1 MEGSRCFAGVCQ
13 KKKNIFPTGSSN
25 SRPTDIRTVYFIF
38 FFFFLSVYLF
48 PFWFWFFHGLIIA
61 FRLVT
66 PSLTH
71 DSFVCILAGSYMRSE
86 GEKRKGKPTRRVK
99 LTIDYTATVRVG
111 IYGFKRRRVAAELLS
126 STSSFKKWEKK
137 SIGKQHQLH
146 GGELNVGDANGWA
159 FFKNWARQTCIYKNI
174 SRSSLSLS
182 LQEFVHHIQT
192 EEIWQEREG

>member
-1 MEGSRCFAGVCQ
+1 MEGSRCFAGVCH
-13 KKKNIFPTGSSN
+13 KKKTTHFPDYIWFSN

-137 SIGKQHQLH
+137 KVLASNINYTAESSMSATPMAGL
-146 GGELNVGDANGWA
+146 
-159 FFKNWARQTCIYKNI
+159 FFQK
-174 SRSSLSLS
+174 LSKTNL
-182 LQEFVHHIQT
+182 HIQ
-192 EEIWQEREG
+192 EHLSF

>member
-13 KKKNIFPTGSSN
+13 KKKKKHFPDYIWFSN

-137 SIGKQHQLH
+137 KYWQATSITRRRAQCRRRQWLGFFQKTEQDKLAYTRTSLVLASPSPYKSLFTTFKQ
-146 GGELNVGDANGWA
+146 
-159 FFKNWARQTCIYKNI
+159 
-174 SRSSLSLS
+174 
-182 LQEFVHHIQT
+182 
-192 EEIWQEREG
+192 